1 MSDIQEMKTLHT
13 TITLILII
21 LFTCIQIHL
30 VRADTTTILDTG
42 IPPII
47 VTQVELW
54 GPISFYAD
62 GVRSCID
69 NNVSIGPW
77 AIAWLELYNTKN
89 AAMLINDVD
98 IKDGNGEG
106 GYPQIT
112 LGPNE
117 HCYIQIQDRFTTR
130 IGVGGGLGNGA
141 PIHDNATIIFSYSI
155 PSFAGKTH
163 YKYSTPS
170 LSDDYGDT
178 RTWQQVDGKW
188 IFKEANIIHEFPV
201 KTTLLSPSRQAQYG
215 IYAKDLN
222 CKAGSVVIIKKSDPT
237 NEYLQDT
244 PVCVTLSSASKLVD
258 RGWGVPLQEVPM
270 PNTNSTL
277 SYYVEGSK
285 VDRIVPDL
293 SDHGLTL
300 SLETTGDSKM
310 TLFVPRSFID
320 SPEIGDYA
328 SFNVTADGNK
338 IDYHE
343 HLTPTDRMFTI
354 LFQNGTKS
362 IHVIPRPFTENQ
374 G

>member
-1 MSDIQEMKTLHT
+1 MKTLHYLVIVGISMIVFAYSQTHPARAET
-13 TITLILII
+13 TI
-21 LFTCIQIHL
+21 
-30 VRADTTTILDTG
+30 ILDTG
-42 IPPII
+42 VPPII

-62 GVRSCID
+62 GVKSCID
-69 NNVSIGPW
+69 NNNSIGPW
-77 AIAWLELYNTKN
+77 AIGWLELYNTKN
-89 AAMLINDVD
+89 ATMLVNDVD

-117 HCYIQIQDRFTTR
+117 HCYIQTQDRLTTR

-141 PIHDNATIIFSYSI
+141 PTHDNATIIFSYSI
-155 PSFAGKTH
+155 QPFAGKIL

-201 KTTLLSPSRQAQYG
+201 KTTLLSPSRQAQSG
-215 IYAKDLN
+215 IDAKDLN

-237 NEYLQDT
+237 NKYLQDN
-244 PVCVTLSSASKLVD
+244 PACVTSSSASKLVD
-258 RGWGVPLQEVPM
+258 RGWGVPLQTVSLY
-270 PNTNSTL
+270 NTNSTVV
-277 SYYVEGSK
+277 YYAEGSK
-285 VDRIVPDL
+285 INNIA
-293 SDHGLTL
+293 SDMTTRGLTL

-310 TLFVPRSFID
+310 TLFVPRDLID
-320 SPEIGDYA
+320 SSKIGDYA
-328 SFNVTADGNK
+328 SFNVTSDGKK

-354 LFQNGTKS
+354 LFQNGTKT
-362 IHVIPRPFTENQ
+362 IQMIPKPLTENQ
-374 G
+374 GY

>member
-1 MSDIQEMKTLHT
+1 MKTLFIP
-13 TITLILII
+13 ITLILIA
-21 LFTCIQIHL
+21 LFTCVQIHPT
-30 VRADTTTILDTG
+30 RADATTILDTG
-42 IPPII
+42 VPPII

-62 GVRSCID
+62 GVKSCID
-69 NNVSIGPW
+69 DNGSIGPW
-77 AIAWLELYNTKN
+77 AIGWLELYNTKN
-89 AAMLINDVD
+89 ATMLVNDVD

-117 HCYIQIQDRFTTR
+117 HCYIQTQDRLTTR

-141 PIHDNATIIFSYSI
+141 PTHDNATIIFSYSVQ
-155 PSFAGKTH
+155 PFAGKTL

-188 IFKEANIIHEFPV
+188 IFKDANIIHEFPV
-201 KTTLLSPSRQAQYG
+201 KTTLLSPSRQAQSG
-215 IYAKDLN
+215 IDAKDLT
-222 CKAGSVVIIKKSDPT
+222 CKTGFVVIIKKSDPT
-237 NEYLQDT
+237 NEYLQDDLS
-244 PVCVTLSSASKLVD
+244 CVTLPSASKLVD
-258 RGWGVPLQEVPM
+258 RGWGVPLQTVSM
-270 PNTNSTL
+270 QNTNSTIT
-277 SYYVEGSK
+277 YYVEGSK
-285 VDRIVPDL
+285 INSVTPDL
-293 SDHGLTL
+293 TTHGLTL
-300 SLETTGDSKM
+300 SLETTDNSRM
-310 TLFVPRSFID
+310 TLFIPRSFMD
-320 SPEIGDYA
+320 SPKIDDYA

-354 LFQNGTKS
+354 LFQNGTKT
-362 IHVIPRPFTENQ
+362 IRMIPQPFTENQ

>member
-1 MSDIQEMKTLHT
+1 MKTLHLS
-13 TITLILII
+13 ITLILIT
-21 LFTCIQIHL
+21 LFACIQIHL
-30 VRADTTTILDTG
+30 VQADTATILDTG
-42 IPPII
+42 APPIT

-62 GVRSCID
+62 GVKSCID
-69 NNVSIGPW
+69 NNTSIGPW
-77 AIAWLELYNTKN
+77 AIGWLELYNTKN
-89 AAMLINDVD
+89 TTVLVNDVD

-117 HCYIQIQDRFTTR
+117 HCYIQIQDRLTTR

-141 PIHDNATIIFSYSI
+141 PIHDNATILFSYSI
-155 PSFAGKTH
+155 QPFAGKTL

-178 RTWQQVDGKW
+178 RTWQQIDGKW

-201 KTTLLSPSRQAQYG
+201 KTTLLSPSRQVQYG

-222 CKAGSVVIIKKSDPT
+222 CKVGSVVIIKMSDPT
-237 NEYLQDT
+237 NEYLQDNLA
-244 PVCVTLSSASKLVD
+244 CVTSSSASKLVD
-258 RGWGVPLQEVPM
+258 RGWGVPLQAMPI

-277 SYYVEGSK
+277 YYYVEGSK

-293 SDHGLTL
+293 STHGLTL

-310 TLFVPRSFID
+310 TLFIPRSFID
-320 SPEIGDYA
+320 SPKIGDYA
-328 SFNVTADGNK
+328 SFNVTSNGNK

-343 HLTPTDRMFTI
+343 HLIPTDRMFTI
-354 LFQNGTKS
+354 LFKNGTS
-362 IHVIPRPFTENQ
+362 TMQIIPIPNTENQ